1 MISRFKNAKSFV
13 LAKVH
18 SVSQS
23 AAGIAAVLAVI
34 GTLVYGVVG
43 FAHEPDT
50 TIDSPP
56 PGNFEQLSDVITPSE
71 FTVDLQTVAIGL
83 IAPNWGVPAPGVND
97 HLYVSDQLG
106 IIWNIDLTGGVADC
120 STLTDCKVFLDI
132 IPRTFFSGERGLL
145 GLAFHPNYVH
155 NGLLYTYTSERIPGV
170 DFQIADHYSVI
181 TEWRVFDSRSATN
194 IVDTSSERV
203 LLRIHQPQ
211 GNHNGG
217 AINFGI
223 KTDEN
228 NLYIS
233 LGDGGNRDDQN
244 RPSNITPS
252 GSFQNAR
259 FGHPAIGNGQDS
271 GTILGTI
278 LRIDPLGSNSD
289 NGEYGI
295 PDDNPFVNVEG
306 SLDEIYAYGLRNP
319 FRFSFD
325 KKRGDLYVGDV
336 GQNDIEEVD
345 VVVSGGNYGW
355 RLKEG
360 SFFFDKDGTAVTCV
374 QDNPVNPQN
383 LRGCSTTMDPGG
395 LPADLIDPVAEYD
408 THIDGHSVIGG
419 FVYRGKNK
427 GLKDHKGRYIFAE
440 FAGYRDGP
448 RDGLRETNARLLHLD
463 DKDVVKKGIKKTEIK
478 EFELLFDGR
487 EIADLGIP
495 DLPHLDLLPGTADDV
510 PVTADLTL
518 FGFGQDSAGELYVM
532 GRSQQKIPGGPLP
545 LADGSTGV
553 VLRIGDKPKSAK
565 KRKRRR

>member
-1 MISRFKNAKSFV
+1 M
-13 LAKVH
+13 
-18 SVSQS
+18 
-23 AAGIAAVLAVI
+23 
-34 GTLVYGVVG
+34 
-43 FAHEPDT
+43 
-50 TIDSPP
+50 
-56 PGNFEQLSDVITPSE
+56 
-71 FTVDLQTVAIGL
+71 AIGL
-83 IAPNWGVPAPGVND
+83 IAPTWGAPAPRVRD

-106 IIWNIDLTGGVADC
+106 IIWNIDLTRGVADC
-120 STLTDCKVFLDI
+120 STLTNCSVFLDI
-132 IPRTFFSGERGLL
+132 SARTFFSGERGLL
-145 GLAFHPNYVH
+145 GLAFHPKYAS
-155 NGLLYTYTSERIPGV
+155 NGLLYTYTSERIEGV
-170 DFQIADHYSVI
+170 DFQIADHDSVI
-181 TEWRVFDSRSATN
+181 TEWRVFDPASATTT
-194 IVDTSSERV
+194 VDPDSDRV

-223 KTDEN
+223 KRDKN

-252 GSFQNAR
+252 GSFQNAL

-278 LRIDPLGSNSD
+278 LRIDPLGSNSN

-295 PDDNPFVNVEG
+295 PSDNPFVGVDG

-319 FRFSFD
+319 YRFSFD
-325 KKRGDLYVGDV
+325 EKTGDLYAGDV

-345 VVVSGGNYGW
+345 VIVSGGNYGW
-355 RLKEG
+355 RHKEG
-360 SFFFDKDGTAVTCV
+360 SFFFDKDGTGETCV
-374 QDNPVNPQN
+374 QDDPANPQN
-383 LRGCSTTMDPGG
+383 LRGCATTVDPGG
-395 LPADLIDPVAEYD
+395 LPVDLIDPIAEFD

-440 FAGYRDGP
+440 FAEYRDGP
-448 RDGLRETNARLLHLD
+448 SSGLRETNARVLHLD
-463 DKDVVKKGIKKTEIK
+463 DKEVVKNGVTMTEIK
-478 EFELLFDGR
+478 EFKLLFDGR

-518 FGFGQDSAGELYVM
+518 FGFGQDAAGELYVM
-532 GRSQQKIPGGPLP
+532 GRSQQKIPGGTLP

-553 VLRIGDKPKSAK
+553 VLRIAPVDDDDDD
-565 KRKRRR
+565 